1 MAIEREAEDSGCD
14 ASNHQTPLFMS
25 GGFTVSV
32 IHPNEFVIS
41 SLRIMLRNFWIV
53 YVGILL
59 NVYSITNEVVEKLT

>member
-1 MAIEREAEDSGCD
+1 
-14 ASNHQTPLFMS
+14 MS

-53 YVGILL
+53 YVGKTYNPINLGP
-59 NVYSITNEVVEKLT
+59 